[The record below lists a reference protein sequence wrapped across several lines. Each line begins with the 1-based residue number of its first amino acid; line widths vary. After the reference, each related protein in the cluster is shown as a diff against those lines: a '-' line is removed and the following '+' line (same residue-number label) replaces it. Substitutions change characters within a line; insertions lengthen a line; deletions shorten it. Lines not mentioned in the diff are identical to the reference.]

1 MGRKSSTFYK
11 ENTMNKPLVSIIVPC
26 YKVEQ
31 YLPVCIESILNQSYS
46 DWELIL
52 VDDGSPDRSGEICD
66 QYAAKDERIRVIHK
80 PNGGLSSARNAGLDI
95 MQGEYVSFL
104 DSDDFWHVDYLQ
116 LMMKHVIEDKAD
128 IVQCGFIRGIET
140 VFPHIDLDEKAQ
152 VYDNHSV
159 FTRQAAKII
168 MWGKVYKSCL
178 FDDVRMPVGLINE
191 DDWTTWKLYDRA
203 QKIVV
208 SNLPL
213 YYYTQNPNSIMGN
226 QRKKPDMT
234 YFGAYRERIAFFK
247 EKGEQDLE
255 DVSRMQ
261 WCKSLLL
268 LYSNRM
274 LTEMERKEVKRLFDE
289 NWNAIC
295 KSEVVP
301 CKLKIL
307 FYSFSKMPVLSSIT
321 ACYRRIGGG

>member
-1 MGRKSSTFYK
+1 
-11 ENTMNKPLVSIIVPC
+11 MNQPLVSIIVPC

-31 YLPVCIESILNQSYS
+31 YLPNCIESILNQSYQY
-46 DWELIL
+46 WELIL

-66 QYAAKDERIRVIHK
+66 EYAMKDKRIKVIHK

-95 MQGEYVSFL
+95 IQGAYVSFL
-104 DSDDFWHVDYLQ
+104 DSDDFWHTDYLQ
-116 LMMKHVIEDKAD
+116 MMMNHVIEDKAE
-128 IVQCGFIRGIET
+128 IVQCGFLRGTDTEFPSIRMEED
-140 VFPHIDLDEKAQ
+140 VRS
-152 VYDNHSV
+152 YDNHTV
-159 FTRQAAKII
+159 FTQQAAKII
-168 MWGKVYKSCL
+168 MCGKVYKSCL
-178 FDDVRMPVGLINE
+178 FKGVRMPVGLINE
-191 DDWTTWKLYDRA
+191 DDWTTWKLYYKA

-234 YFGAYRERIAFFK
+234 YFGAYRERIAFFM

-268 LYSNRM
+268 LYSNPM
-274 LTEMERKEVKRLFDE
+274 LTEDNREEVKKLFDE
-289 NWNAIC
+289 NWKRIS
-295 KSEVVP
+295 KSTVVP
-301 CKLKIL
+301 SKLKIL
-307 FYSFSKMPVLSSIT
+307 FYCFCKMPVISSIT
-321 ACYRRIGGG
+321 DRCRRMG

>member
-1 MGRKSSTFYK
+1 
-11 ENTMNKPLVSIIVPC
+11 MNNEPLVSIIVPC

-31 YLPVCIESILNQSYS
+31 YLPNCIESILCQSYTN
-46 DWELIL
+46 WELVL
-52 VDDGSPDRSGEICD
+52 VDDGSPDNCGNICD
-66 QYAAKDERIRVIHK
+66 DYAVKDNRIKVVHK
-80 PNGGLSSARNAGLDI
+80 QNGGLSSARNAGLDI
-95 MQGEYVSFL
+95 MQGKYVSFL
-104 DSDDFWHVDYLQ
+104 DSDDFWHEDYLQ

-128 IVQCGFIRGIET
+128 IVQCGFIRGTET

-152 VYDNHSV
+152 VYDNHSI
-159 FTRQAAKII
+159 FTSQAAKII
-168 MWGKVYKSCL
+168 ICGKVYKSC
-178 FDDVRMPVGLINE
+178 FFEDVRMPVGLINE
-191 DDWTTWKLYDRA
+191 DDWTTWKLYYKA

-234 YFGAYRERIAFFK
+234 YFGAYRERIAFFN

-268 LYSNRM
+268 LYSNPM
-274 LTEMERKEVKRLFDE
+274 LTKENKEEIKTLFDE
-289 NWNAIC
+289 NWKKI
-295 KSEVVP
+295 SQSTVVP
-301 CKLKIL
+301 SKLKIL
-307 FYSFSKMPVLSSIT
+307 FYGFCKMPVISSIT
-321 ACYRRIGGG
+321 ACCRRIGGVILRCR